1 MIQQTDIKSTSWVS
15 TSWSGGLGSKKN
27 KMLLSLWQKGK
38 CGLVSRQN
46 WHRMG
51 VGFHGHHTWKSS
63 MRAANRTSSDMQT
76 AVCNT
81 GATSRWSHS
90 SNPARNNIT
99 DQQKV
104 ITPSVCVCVCPMHR
118 WVWKLSFKRI
128 DTTDKTD
135 EKQSDGCKVLINLQW
150 MC

>member
-15 TSWSGGLGSKKN
+15 TSWSGGFGSKKN

-38 CGLVSRQN
+38 CGLVSWQN

-104 ITPSVCVCVCPMHR
+104 ITPSVCVCVCVCARCTAESENWASSELTPP
-118 WVWKLSFKRI
+118 
-128 DTTDKTD
+128 T
-135 EKQSDGCKVLINLQW
+135 KQMKSSQMGAKC
-150 MC
+150 